1 MRKGAA
7 GNTASVMRFA
17 PAGFPLQAYLA
28 DSGSA
33 FSVFEISGVLPS
45 ILTSAHPK
53 FFVSACDGKFFQAI
67 SYAHLEATC
76 GVVEAEPDWLVNK
89 ILDPVSSAYSD
100 SAYCASAL
108 LPDGTAVCLCE
119 AGAQIACARSNREW
133 ITSCKAA
140 FPSHSPRR
148 RDHFVK
154 SQAPRCALSR
164 SHSCTILPFLLLEML
179 APS

>member
-1 MRKGAA
+1 
-7 GNTASVMRFA
+7 MRFA

-53 FFVSACDGKFFQAI
+53 FFVSACDGKSFQAI

-76 GVVEAEPDWLVNK
+76 GVVEAEPDWPVNK

-108 LPDGTAVCLCE
+108 LPDGTAVCLRE

-140 FPSHSPRR
+140 FPSHSTYWRCLLP
-148 RDHFVK
+148 VK
-154 SQAPRCALSR
+154 YKPIGALTSMSGSTQFLNCATTPKTPS
-164 SHSCTILPFLLLEML
+164 LE
-179 APS
+179 